1 MTVVSLIGEEMNYE
15 ALIWNQAAYLWR
27 KSLGHTAG
35 PWHTIWEPWIHI
47 RRPRPLSL
55 SFRTLHRFPLFP
67 SSLITL
73 CSPSWIIPSIPAD
86 RPTWRSLYQS
96 HTSLNMFLLLFFFLG
111 KNPWVLILCIFKFCL
126 FFQTQDCGFSFR
138 PTIPKLEAI
147 EPSPQIS
154 EYFIYFSSWGKLRH
168 P

>member
-1 MTVVSLIGEEMNYE
+1 MTVVSSVGEEMNYE
-15 ALIWNQAAYLWR
+15 ALIRNQAAYLWR

-55 SFRTLHRFPLFP
+55 SFRTLHRFSPLSFQP
-67 SSLITL
+67 HHSVLLPGLYPPFQQRDPLGGPCTNPTL
-73 CSPSWIIPSIPAD
+73 LWICS
-86 RPTWRSLYQS
+86 
-96 HTSLNMFLLLFFFLG
+96 FFFFFFLG
-111 KNPWVLILCIFKFCL
+111 KNPWVLFLCIFKFCL
-126 FFQTQDCGFSFR
+126 FFQTQYCGFSSR
-138 PTIPKLEAI
+138 PTIPKLGAI

-154 EYFIYFSSWGKLRH
+154 EYFIYFSSCGKLRH